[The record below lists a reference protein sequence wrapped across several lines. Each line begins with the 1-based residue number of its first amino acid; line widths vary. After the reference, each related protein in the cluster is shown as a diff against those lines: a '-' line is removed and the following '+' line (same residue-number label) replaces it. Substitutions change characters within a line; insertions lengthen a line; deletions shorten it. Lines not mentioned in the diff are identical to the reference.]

1 MIILKK
7 LKWSNCFSYGENVE
21 LDLTSATL
29 TQLVGTNGVGKS
41 SIPLILEEVLFN
53 KNSKGVKKADIPN
66 RYANKGY
73 KINLTFSVD
82 AKDYEIDVERKAS
95 IKCKLYEDGKDISS
109 HTATNTYKTIED
121 LLKIDFKTFTQ
132 LVYQNTNASLQFLT
146 ATDTNRKK
154 FLIDLLNLDKYVK
167 FFEVFKEES
176 RLSSQQLAGL
186 NGKSDQIVS
195 WLDNNKLIDTTL
207 LPKVDLPKISE
218 KDEEDLRSLMIELSN
233 ISENNKKI
241 SRNNY
246 YKDQLRNINITQ
258 AQNVISSNTIQETA
272 FPRESL
278 ATWKAEL
285 SQEIKM
291 RDKYENLKNSD
302 DAECPTCEQPI
313 DMAFVERQYRGH
325 NESAEYIS
333 KELGKA
339 QDRLDKAIEINTKI
353 KEAEKT
359 VDEWE
364 SIYNSI
370 DQKLP
375 SQLSEEEVLTDKI
388 TILKTKIQ
396 AERGALEQAVE
407 ENTKRERHNTKIS
420 IIQEQTQDFETQL
433 EEVTDSI
440 IIEEE
445 KNTYLEVLK
454 KAFSTNGLLA
464 YKIESLVKDLEE
476 LANKYLA
483 ELSDGRFN
491 LQFVINNDK
500 LNVEIDDNGKPV
512 EILALSSGELARVNI
527 ATLIAIRKL
536 MASISKS
543 RINILF
549 LDEVTQA
556 LDEQGKEKVVE
567 VLLGE
572 DNLNTFMVSHGWTH
586 PLLSKVEVIKEDNMS
601 YLNDG

>member
-66 RYANKGY
+66 RHVNKGY
-73 KINLTFSVD
+73 NINLTFSVD
-82 AKDYEIDVERKAS
+82 EDDYEIDVNRKTN
-95 IKCKLYEDGKDISS
+95 IKCKLLKNGKDISS
-109 HTATNTYKTIED
+109 HTATNTYKTVED
-121 LLKIDFKTFTQ
+121 LLKLDFKTFTQ

-154 FLIDLLNLDKYVK
+154 FLIDLLNLDQYVE
-167 FFEVFKEES
+167 FFEVFKEET
-176 RLSSQQLAGL
+176 RLSSQQLAHL
-186 NGKSDQIVS
+186 NGKSEQIVS
-195 WLDNNKLIDTTL
+195 WLENNNSMDMTL

-218 KDEEDLRSLMIELSN
+218 EDEETLRSLLIEIEN
-233 ISENNKKI
+233 ISENNRKILANENYKKAL
-241 SRNNY
+241 
-246 YKDQLRNINITQ
+246 KNINITEY
-258 AQNVISSNTIQETA
+258 QNLISNGKIEDTE
-272 FPRESL
+272 FMRESL
-278 ATWKAEL
+278 GEWKSEL
-285 SQEIKM
+285 AREKNM
-291 RDKYENLKNSD
+291 RSKYEQLRNSEE
-302 DAECPTCEQPI
+302 AECPTCEQPI
-313 DMAFVERQYRGH
+313 DFDFIEKQYEEH
-325 NESAEYIS
+325 NKSAEYIS
-333 KELGKA
+333 KE
-339 QDRLDKAIEINTKI
+339 ITKI
-353 KEAEKT
+353 SEKIEKAEQNNKLLQHAEQQI
-359 VDEWE
+359 DEWE
-364 SIYNSI
+364 KLYKSI
-370 DQKLP
+370 DQSLP
-375 SQLSEEEVLTDKI
+375 TKTAIKDELEDKVV
-388 TILKTKIQ
+388 ILKTKIQ
-396 AERGALEQAVE
+396 AERGALEEAIE
-407 ENTKRERHNTKIS
+407 ENTRIERHNTKVS
-420 IIQEQTQDFETQL
+420 IWQEQSEDYETQL
-433 EEVTDSI
+433 EEVTSGI
-440 IIEEE
+440 IDEEAR
-445 KNTYLEVLK
+445 NTYLEVLK

-500 LNVEIDDNGKPV
+500 LNVEVDDNGKAV

-586 PLLSKVEVIKEDNMS
+586 PLLAKIEVIKENNMS
-601 YLNDG
+601 HLNDG

>member
-7 LKWSNCFSYGENVE
+7 LKWDNCFSYGEGVE
-21 LDLTSATL
+21 LDLTSSTL

-66 RYANKGY
+66 RYVNKGY
-73 KINLTFSVD
+73 SINLTFSVD
-82 AKDYEIDVERKAS
+82 EDEYEIDVYRKAS
-95 IKCKLYEDGKDISS
+95 IKCKLLKNGKDISS
-109 HTATNTYKTIED
+109 HTATNTYKTVED
-121 LLKIDFKTFTQ
+121 LLKLDFKTFTQ

-154 FLIDLLNLDKYVK
+154 FLIDLLNLEQYVD

-176 RLSSQQLAGL
+176 RLSSQQLAHL
-186 NGKSDQIVS
+186 NGRSEQIVS
-195 WLDNNKLIDTTL
+195 WLENNNSMDMTL
-207 LPKVDLPKISE
+207 LSKVDLPKISE
-218 KDEEDLRSLMIELSN
+218 KDEETLRSLLIEIEN
-233 ISENNKKI
+233 ISENNRKILANENYKKAL
-241 SRNNY
+241 
-246 YKDQLRNINITQ
+246 KEINISEYQ
-258 AQNVISSNTIQETA
+258 ALVSNGKILDTKMM
-272 FPRESL
+272 RESL
-278 ATWKAEL
+278 GEWKSEL
-285 SQEIKM
+285 ARERQM
-291 RDKYENLKNSD
+291 RVKYEELRNAE

-313 DMAFVERQYRGH
+313 DMNFIEQQYDEH
-325 NESAEYIS
+325 NKSAEYIS
-333 KELGKA
+333 AEITKITKRIEEAEQNNKLLQHA
-339 QDRLDKAIEINTKI
+339 EQQIDEWERLYKSINQSLPTKTKI
-353 KEAEKT
+353 K
-359 VDEWE
+359 DELE
-364 SIYNSI
+364 
-370 DQKLP
+370 
-375 SQLSEEEVLTDKI
+375 DKVVV
-388 TILKTKIQ
+388 LKTKIQ
-396 AERGALEQAVE
+396 AERNALEDAIE
-407 ENTKRERHNTKIS
+407 ENTKIERHNTKVS
-420 IIQEQTQDFETQL
+420 IWQEQSEGYEEQL
-433 EEVTDSI
+433 EEITSEMI
-440 IIEEE
+440 NEEE
-445 KNTYLEVLK
+445 RNTYLEVLK

-500 LNVEIDDNGKPV
+500 LNVEVDDNGKPV

-572 DNLNTFMVSHGWTH
+572 DNLNTYMVSHGWTH
-586 PLLSKVEVIKEDNMS
+586 PLLAKIEVIKENNMS
-601 YLNDG
+601 HLNDG

>member
-66 RYANKGY
+66 RHVNKGY
-73 KINLTFSVD
+73 NINLTFSVD
-82 AKDYEIDVERKAS
+82 EDDYEIDVNRKTN
-95 IKCKLYEDGKDISS
+95 IKCKLLKNGKDISS
-109 HTATNTYKTIED
+109 HTATNTYKTVED
-121 LLKIDFKTFTQ
+121 LLKLDFKTFTQ

-154 FLIDLLNLDKYVK
+154 FLIDLLNLDRYVE
-167 FFEVFKEES
+167 FFEVFKEET
-176 RLSSQQLAGL
+176 RLSSQQLAHL
-186 NGKSDQIVS
+186 NGKSEQIVS
-195 WLDNNKLIDTTL
+195 WLENNNSMDMTL

-218 KDEEDLRSLMIELSN
+218 EDEETLRSLLIEIEN
-233 ISENNKKI
+233 ISENNRKILANENYKKA
-241 SRNNY
+241 
-246 YKDQLRNINITQ
+246 LRNINITEY
-258 AQNVISSNTIQETA
+258 QNLISNGKIEDTE
-272 FPRESL
+272 FMRESL
-278 ATWKAEL
+278 GEWKSEL
-285 SQEIKM
+285 AREKNM
-291 RDKYENLKNSD
+291 RSKYEQLRNSEE
-302 DAECPTCEQPI
+302 AECPTCEQPI
-313 DMAFVERQYRGH
+313 DFEFIERQYEEH
-325 NESAEYIS
+325 NKSAEYIS
-333 KELGKA
+333 G
-339 QDRLDKAIEINTKI
+339 EITKI
-353 KEAEKT
+353 SEKIEKAEQNNKLLQHAEQQI
-359 VDEWE
+359 DEWE
-364 SIYNSI
+364 KLYKSI
-370 DQKLP
+370 DQSLP
-375 SQLSEEEVLTDKI
+375 TKTAIKDELEDKVV
-388 TILKTKIQ
+388 ILKTKIQ
-396 AERGALEQAVE
+396 AERGALEEAIE
-407 ENTKRERHNTKIS
+407 ENTKIERHNTKVS
-420 IIQEQTQDFETQL
+420 IWQEQSEDYETQL
-433 EEVTDSI
+433 EEVTSGI
-440 IIEEE
+440 IDEEAR
-445 KNTYLEVLK
+445 NTYLEVLK

-500 LNVEIDDNGKPV
+500 LNVEVDDNGKAV

-586 PLLSKVEVIKEDNMS
+586 PLLAKIEVIKENNMS
-601 YLNDG
+601 HLNDG

>member
-66 RYANKGY
+66 RHVNKGY
-73 KINLTFSVD
+73 NINLTFSVD
-82 AKDYEIDVERKAS
+82 EDDYEIDVNRKTN
-95 IKCKLYEDGKDISS
+95 IKCKLLKNGKDISS
-109 HTATNTYKTIED
+109 HTATNTYKTVED
-121 LLKIDFKTFTQ
+121 LLKLDFKTFTQ

-154 FLIDLLNLDKYVK
+154 FLIDLLNLDQYVE
-167 FFEVFKEES
+167 FFEVFKEET
-176 RLSSQQLAGL
+176 RLSSQQLAHL
-186 NGKSDQIVS
+186 NGKSEQIVS
-195 WLDNNKLIDTTL
+195 WLENNNSMDMTL
-207 LPKVDLPKISE
+207 LSKVDLPKISE
-218 KDEEDLRSLMIELSN
+218 EDEETLRSLLVEIEN
-233 ISENNKKI
+233 ISENNRKILANENYKKALKEININEYQNLI
-241 SRNNY
+241 SNGKIEDTEFMRESLGEWKSELAREKNMRSKY
-246 YKDQLRNINITQ
+246 EQLRN
-258 AQNVISSNTIQETA
+258 SE
-272 FPRESL
+272 E
-278 ATWKAEL
+278 
-285 SQEIKM
+285 
-291 RDKYENLKNSD
+291 
-302 DAECPTCEQPI
+302 AECPTCEQPI
-313 DMAFVERQYRGH
+313 DFEFIEQQYEEH
-325 NESAEYIS
+325 NKSAEYIS
-333 KELGKA
+333 G
-339 QDRLDKAIEINTKI
+339 EITKI
-353 KEAEKT
+353 SEKIEKAEQNNKLLQHAQQQI
-359 VDEWE
+359 DEWE
-364 SIYNSI
+364 RLYKSI
-370 DQKLP
+370 DQSLP
-375 SQLSEEEVLTDKI
+375 TKIAIKDELEDKVV
-388 TILKTKIQ
+388 ILKTKIQ
-396 AERGALEQAVE
+396 AERGALEKAIE
-407 ENTKRERHNTKIS
+407 ENTRVERHNTKVS
-420 IIQEQTQDFETQL
+420 IWQEQSEDYETQL
-433 EEVTDSI
+433 EEVTSGI
-440 IIEEE
+440 IDEEAR
-445 KNTYLEVLK
+445 NTYLEVLK

-500 LNVEIDDNGKPV
+500 LNVEVDDNGKAV

-586 PLLSKVEVIKEDNMS
+586 PLLAKIEVIKENNMS
-601 YLNDG
+601 HLNDG

>member
-66 RYANKGY
+66 RHVNKGY
-73 KINLTFSVD
+73 NINLTFSVD
-82 AKDYEIDVERKAS
+82 EDDYEIDVNRKTN
-95 IKCKLYEDGKDISS
+95 IKCKLLKNGKDISS
-109 HTATNTYKTIED
+109 HTATNTYKTVED
-121 LLKIDFKTFTQ
+121 LLKLDFKTFTQ

-154 FLIDLLNLDKYVK
+154 FLIDLLNLDQYVE
-167 FFEVFKEES
+167 FFEVFKEET
-176 RLSSQQLAGL
+176 RLSSQQLAHL
-186 NGKSDQIVS
+186 NGKSEQIVS
-195 WLDNNKLIDTTL
+195 WLENNNSMDMTL

-218 KDEEDLRSLMIELSN
+218 EDEETLRSLLIEIEN
-233 ISENNKKI
+233 ISENNRKILANENYKKA
-241 SRNNY
+241 
-246 YKDQLRNINITQ
+246 LRNINITEY
-258 AQNVISSNTIQETA
+258 QNLISNGKIEDTE
-272 FPRESL
+272 FMRESL
-278 ATWKAEL
+278 GEWKSEL
-285 SQEIKM
+285 AREKNM
-291 RDKYENLKNSD
+291 RSKYEQLRNSEE
-302 DAECPTCEQPI
+302 AECPTCEQPI
-313 DMAFVERQYRGH
+313 DFDFIEKQYEEH
-325 NESAEYIS
+325 NKSAEYIS
-333 KELGKA
+333 KE
-339 QDRLDKAIEINTKI
+339 ITKI
-353 KEAEKT
+353 SEKIEKAEQNNKLLQHAQQQI
-359 VDEWE
+359 DEWE
-364 SIYNSI
+364 RLYKSI
-370 DQKLP
+370 DQSLP
-375 SQLSEEEVLTDKI
+375 TKIAIKDELEDKVV
-388 TILKTKIQ
+388 ILKTKIQ
-396 AERGALEQAVE
+396 AERGALEEAIE
-407 ENTKRERHNTKIS
+407 ENTRIERHNTKVS
-420 IIQEQTQDFETQL
+420 IWQEQSEDYETQL
-433 EEVTDSI
+433 EEVTSGI
-440 IIEEE
+440 IDEEAR
-445 KNTYLEVLK
+445 NTYLEVLK

-500 LNVEIDDNGKPV
+500 LNVEVDDNGKAV

-586 PLLSKVEVIKEDNMS
+586 PLLAKIEVIKENNMS
-601 YLNDG
+601 HLNDG

>member
-66 RYANKGY
+66 RHVNKGY
-73 KINLTFSVD
+73 NINLTFSVD
-82 AKDYEIDVERKAS
+82 EDDYEIDVNRKTN
-95 IKCKLYEDGKDISS
+95 IKCKLLKNGKDISS
-109 HTATNTYKTIED
+109 HTATNTYKTVED
-121 LLKIDFKTFTQ
+121 LLKLDFKTFTQ

-154 FLIDLLNLDKYVK
+154 FLIDLLNLDQYVE
-167 FFEVFKEES
+167 FFEVFKEET
-176 RLSSQQLAGL
+176 RLSSQQLAHL
-186 NGKSDQIVS
+186 NGKSEQIVS
-195 WLDNNKLIDTTL
+195 WLENNNSMDMTL

-218 KDEEDLRSLMIELSN
+218 EDEETLRSLLIEIEN
-233 ISENNKKI
+233 ISENNRKILANENYKKAL
-241 SRNNY
+241 
-246 YKDQLRNINITQ
+246 KNINITEY
-258 AQNVISSNTIQETA
+258 QNLISNGKIEDTE
-272 FPRESL
+272 FMRESL
-278 ATWKAEL
+278 GEWKSEL
-285 SQEIKM
+285 AREKNM
-291 RDKYENLKNSD
+291 RSKYEQLRNSEE
-302 DAECPTCEQPI
+302 AECPTCEQPI
-313 DMAFVERQYRGH
+313 DFDFIEKQYEEH
-325 NESAEYIS
+325 NKSAEYIS
-333 KELGKA
+333 KE
-339 QDRLDKAIEINTKI
+339 ITKI
-353 KEAEKT
+353 SEKIEKAEQNNKLLQHAQQQI
-359 VDEWE
+359 DEWE
-364 SIYNSI
+364 RLYKSI
-370 DQKLP
+370 DQSLP
-375 SQLSEEEVLTDKI
+375 TKIAIKDELEDKVV
-388 TILKTKIQ
+388 ILKTKIQ
-396 AERGALEQAVE
+396 AERGALEEAIE
-407 ENTKRERHNTKIS
+407 ENTRIERHNTKVS
-420 IIQEQTQDFETQL
+420 IWQEQSEDYETQL
-433 EEVTDSI
+433 EEVTSGI
-440 IIEEE
+440 IDEEAR
-445 KNTYLEVLK
+445 NTYLEVLK

-500 LNVEIDDNGKPV
+500 LNVEVDDNGKAV

-586 PLLSKVEVIKEDNMS
+586 PLLAKIEVIKENNMS
-601 YLNDG
+601 HLNDG

>member
-1 MIILKK
+1 MIILKT
-7 LKWSNCFSYGENVE
+7 LKWSNCFSYGENIE
-21 LDLTSATL
+21 LDLRESTL

-73 KINLTFSVD
+73 SINLTFSVD
-82 AKDYEIDVERKAS
+82 AKDYEIDVKRKAG

-109 HTATNTYKTIED
+109 HTATNTYKTVEE
-121 LLKIDFKTFTQ
+121 LLNIDFKTFTQ

-154 FLIDLLNLDKYVK
+154 FLIDLLNLDRYVE
-167 FFEVFKEES
+167 FFEIFKEES

-186 NGKSDQIVS
+186 NGKSDQIIS
-195 WLDNNKLIDTTL
+195 WLENNKSMDMTL
-207 LPKVDLPKISE
+207 LPKINLPKIEE
-218 KDEEDLRSLMIELSN
+218 KDEEQLRSLMIELSN

-241 SRNNY
+241 SRNNHW
-246 YKDQLRNINITQ
+246 KEELELID
-258 AQNVISSNTIQETA
+258 ISRHQNTIANGVKEDTSFYNEQ
-272 FPRESL
+272 L
-278 ATWKAEL
+278 GTWKSEL
-285 SQEIKM
+285 AQEVRM
-291 RDKYENLKNSD
+291 RDKYENLKNSEE
-302 DAECPTCEQPI
+302 AECPTCEQPI
-313 DMAFVERQYRGH
+313 DFDFITKQYDTH
-325 NESAEYIS
+325 NDTAKYIS
-333 KELGKA
+333 SEIKKIQEKIEKA
-339 QDRLDKAIEINTKI
+339 TENNARLRH
-353 KEAEKT
+353 AENMAE
-359 VDEWE
+359 EWE
-364 SIYNSI
+364 MIYKSI
-370 DQKLP
+370 DQSLP
-375 SQLSEEEVLTDKI
+375 TALINKEELEDKI

-396 AERGALEQAVE
+396 GERAELERVIE
-407 ENTKRERHNTKIS
+407 ENSKIDKHNTRVG
-420 IIQEQTQDFETQL
+420 IIQEQTEDFETQL
-433 EEVTDSI
+433 EETTDKI
-440 IIEEE
+440 IVEEE

-476 LANKYLA
+476 MANEYLA

-572 DNLNTFMVSHGWTH
+572 DSLNTFMVSHGWTH
-586 PLLSKVEVIKEDNMS
+586 PLLSKIEVIKEDNMS

>member
-66 RYANKGY
+66 RHVNKGY
-73 KINLTFSVD
+73 NINLTFSVD
-82 AKDYEIDVERKAS
+82 EDDYEIDVNRKTN
-95 IKCKLYEDGKDISS
+95 IKCKLLKNGKDISS
-109 HTATNTYKTIED
+109 HTATNTYKTVED
-121 LLKIDFKTFTQ
+121 LLKLDFKTFTQ

-154 FLIDLLNLDKYVK
+154 FLIDLLNLDQYVE
-167 FFEVFKEES
+167 FFEVFKEET
-176 RLSSQQLAGL
+176 RLSSQQLAHL
-186 NGKSDQIVS
+186 NGKSEQIVS
-195 WLDNNKLIDTTL
+195 WLENNNSMDMTL

-218 KDEEDLRSLMIELSN
+218 EDEETLRSLLIEIEN
-233 ISENNKKI
+233 ISENNRKILANENYKKAL
-241 SRNNY
+241 
-246 YKDQLRNINITQ
+246 KNINITEY
-258 AQNVISSNTIQETA
+258 QNLISNGKIEDTE
-272 FPRESL
+272 FMRESL
-278 ATWKAEL
+278 GEWKSEL
-285 SQEIKM
+285 AREKNM
-291 RDKYENLKNSD
+291 RSKYEQLRNSEE
-302 DAECPTCEQPI
+302 AECPTCEQPI
-313 DMAFVERQYRGH
+313 DFEFIERQYEEH
-325 NESAEYIS
+325 NKSAEYIS
-333 KELGKA
+333 G
-339 QDRLDKAIEINTKI
+339 EITKI
-353 KEAEKT
+353 SEKIEKAEQNNKLLQHAEQQI
-359 VDEWE
+359 DEWE
-364 SIYNSI
+364 RLYKSI
-370 DQKLP
+370 DQSLP
-375 SQLSEEEVLTDKI
+375 TKIAIKDELEDKVV
-388 TILKTKIQ
+388 ILKTKIQ
-396 AERGALEQAVE
+396 AERGALEEAIE
-407 ENTKRERHNTKIS
+407 ENTRIERHNTKVS
-420 IIQEQTQDFETQL
+420 IWQEQSEDYETQL
-433 EEVTDSI
+433 EEVTSGI
-440 IIEEE
+440 IDEEAR
-445 KNTYLEVLK
+445 NTYLEVLK

-500 LNVEIDDNGKPV
+500 LNVEVDDNGKAV

-586 PLLSKVEVIKEDNMS
+586 PLLAKIEVIKENNMS
-601 YLNDG
+601 HLNDG

>member
-66 RYANKGY
+66 RHVNKGY
-73 KINLTFSVD
+73 NINLTFSVD
-82 AKDYEIDVERKAS
+82 EDDYEIDVNRKTN
-95 IKCKLYEDGKDISS
+95 IKCKLLKNGKDISS
-109 HTATNTYKTIED
+109 HTATNTYKTVED
-121 LLKIDFKTFTQ
+121 LLKLDFKTFTQ

-154 FLIDLLNLDKYVK
+154 FLIDLLNLDQYVE
-167 FFEVFKEES
+167 FFEVFKEET
-176 RLSSQQLAGL
+176 RLSSQQLAHL
-186 NGKSDQIVS
+186 NGKSEQIVS
-195 WLDNNKLIDTTL
+195 WLENNNSMDMTL

-218 KDEEDLRSLMIELSN
+218 EDEETLRSLLIEIEN
-233 ISENNKKI
+233 ISENNRKILANENYKKAL
-241 SRNNY
+241 
-246 YKDQLRNINITQ
+246 KNINITEY
-258 AQNVISSNTIQETA
+258 QNLISNGKIEDTE
-272 FPRESL
+272 FMRESL
-278 ATWKAEL
+278 GEWKSEL
-285 SQEIKM
+285 AREKNM
-291 RDKYENLKNSD
+291 RSKYEQLRNSEE
-302 DAECPTCEQPI
+302 AECPTCEQPI
-313 DMAFVERQYRGH
+313 DFEFIERQYEEH
-325 NESAEYIS
+325 NKSAEYIS
-333 KELGKA
+333 G
-339 QDRLDKAIEINTKI
+339 EITKI
-353 KEAEKT
+353 SEKIEKAEQNNKLLQHAEQQI
-359 VDEWE
+359 DEWE
-364 SIYNSI
+364 KLYKSI
-370 DQKLP
+370 DQSLP
-375 SQLSEEEVLTDKI
+375 TKTAIKDELEDKVV
-388 TILKTKIQ
+388 ILKTKIQ
-396 AERGALEQAVE
+396 AERGALEEAIE
-407 ENTKRERHNTKIS
+407 ENTKIERHNTKVS
-420 IIQEQTQDFETQL
+420 IWQEQSEDYETQL
-433 EEVTDSI
+433 EEVTSGI
-440 IIEEE
+440 IDEEAR
-445 KNTYLEVLK
+445 NTYLEVLK

-500 LNVEIDDNGKPV
+500 LNVEVDDNGKAV

-586 PLLSKVEVIKEDNMS
+586 PLLAKIEVIKENNMS
-601 YLNDG
+601 HLNDG

>member
-7 LKWSNCFSYGENVE
+7 LTWSNCFSYGENVE
-21 LDLTSATL
+21 LDLTNSTL

-73 KINLTFSVD
+73 SINLTFSVD
-82 AKDYEIDVERKAS
+82 EDDYEIDVNRKTS
-95 IKCKLYEDGKDISS
+95 IKCKLLKNGKDISS
-109 HTATNTYKTIED
+109 HTATNTYKTVEE
-121 LLKIDFKTFTQ
+121 LLKLDFKTFTQ

-154 FLIDLLNLDKYVK
+154 FLIDLLNLDQYVD
-167 FFEVFKEES
+167 FFEVFKEET
-176 RLSSQQLAGL
+176 RLSSQQLSHL
-186 NGKSDQIVS
+186 NGRSEQIVS
-195 WLDNNKLIDTTL
+195 WLQDNKSMDMTL
-207 LPKVDLPKISE
+207 LSKVDLPKISE
-218 KDEEDLRSLMIELSN
+218 EDEETLRSLLIEIEN
-233 ISENNKKI
+233 ISENNRKI
-241 SRNNY
+241 LANENY
-246 YKDQLRNINITQ
+246 KQ
-258 AQNVISSNTIQETA
+258 ALKEISISQYQNLVANGKIEDTKLK
-272 FPRESL
+272 RESL
-278 ATWKAEL
+278 GTWKSEL
-285 SQEIKM
+285 SREVSM
-291 RDKYENLKNSD
+291 RSKYENLKNSE

-313 DMAFVERQYRGH
+313 DMEFIEQQYQEH
-325 NESAEYIS
+325 NKSAKYIS
-333 KELGKA
+333 
-339 QDRLDKAIEINTKI
+339 DEIKKI
-353 KEAEKT
+353 SEKLEEMEQNNRVLKHAEQQI
-359 VDEWE
+359 DEWE
-364 SIYNSI
+364 RLYKSI
-370 DQKLP
+370 DQSLP
-375 SQLSEEEVLTDKI
+375 TKTAIKDELEDKV
-388 TILKTKIQ
+388 TIIKTKIQ
-396 AERGALEQAVE
+396 AERGALEDAIA
-407 ENTKRERHNTKIS
+407 ENTRIERHNTKIG
-420 IIQEQTQDFETQL
+420 IWQEQSEGYEKQL
-433 EEVTDSI
+433 EEVTSST
-440 IIEEE
+440 IEEE
-445 KNTYLEVLK
+445 ERNTYLEVLK

-476 LANKYLA
+476 LGNKYLA

-500 LNVEIDDNGKPV
+500 LNVEVDDNGKAV

-586 PLLSKVEVIKEDNMS
+586 PLLAKIEVIKENNMS

>member
-66 RYANKGY
+66 RHVNKGY
-73 KINLTFSVD
+73 NINLTFSVD
-82 AKDYEIDVERKAS
+82 EDDYEIDVNRKTN
-95 IKCKLYEDGKDISS
+95 IKCKLLKNGKDISS
-109 HTATNTYKTIED
+109 HTATNTYKTVED
-121 LLKIDFKTFTQ
+121 LLKLDFKTFTQ

-154 FLIDLLNLDKYVK
+154 FLIDLLNLDRYVE
-167 FFEVFKEES
+167 FFEVFKEET
-176 RLSSQQLAGL
+176 RLSSQQLAHL
-186 NGKSDQIVS
+186 NGKSEQIVS
-195 WLDNNKLIDTTL
+195 WLENNKSMDMTL

-218 KDEEDLRSLMIELSN
+218 EDEETLRSLLIEIEN
-233 ISENNKKI
+233 ISENNRKILANENYKKA
-241 SRNNY
+241 
-246 YKDQLRNINITQ
+246 LRNINITEY
-258 AQNVISSNTIQETA
+258 QNLISNGKIEDTE
-272 FPRESL
+272 FMRESL
-278 ATWKAEL
+278 GEWKSEL
-285 SQEIKM
+285 AREKNM
-291 RDKYENLKNSD
+291 RSKYEQLRNSEE
-302 DAECPTCEQPI
+302 AECPTCEQPI
-313 DMAFVERQYRGH
+313 DFEFIERQYEEH
-325 NESAEYIS
+325 NKSAEYIS
-333 KELGKA
+333 G
-339 QDRLDKAIEINTKI
+339 EITKI
-353 KEAEKT
+353 SEKIEKAEQNNKLLQHAEQQI
-359 VDEWE
+359 DEWE
-364 SIYNSI
+364 KLYKSI
-370 DQKLP
+370 DQSLP
-375 SQLSEEEVLTDKI
+375 TKTAIKDELEDKVV
-388 TILKTKIQ
+388 ILKTKIQ
-396 AERGALEQAVE
+396 AERGALEEAIE
-407 ENTKRERHNTKIS
+407 ENTKIERHNTKVS
-420 IIQEQTQDFETQL
+420 IWQEQSEDYETQL
-433 EEVTDSI
+433 EEVTSGI
-440 IIEEE
+440 IDEEAR
-445 KNTYLEVLK
+445 NTYLEVLK

-500 LNVEIDDNGKPV
+500 LNVEVDDNGKAV

-586 PLLSKVEVIKEDNMS
+586 PLLAKIEVIKENNMS
-601 YLNDG
+601 HLNDG

>member
-66 RYANKGY
+66 RHVNKGY
-73 KINLTFSVD
+73 TINLTFSVD
-82 AKDYEIDVERKAS
+82 EDDYEIDVNRKTN
-95 IKCKLYEDGKDISS
+95 IKCKLLKNGKDISS
-109 HTATNTYKTIED
+109 HTATNTYKTVED
-121 LLKIDFKTFTQ
+121 LLKLDFKTFTQ

-154 FLIDLLNLDKYVK
+154 FLIDLLNLDQYVE
-167 FFEVFKEES
+167 FFEVFKEET
-176 RLSSQQLAGL
+176 RLSSQQLAHL
-186 NGKSDQIVS
+186 NGKSEQIVS
-195 WLDNNKLIDTTL
+195 WLENNNSMDMTL

-218 KDEEDLRSLMIELSN
+218 EDEETLRSLLIEIEN
-233 ISENNKKI
+233 ISENNRKILANENYKKA
-241 SRNNY
+241 
-246 YKDQLRNINITQ
+246 LRNINITEY
-258 AQNVISSNTIQETA
+258 QNLISNGKIEDTE
-272 FPRESL
+272 FMRESL
-278 ATWKAEL
+278 GEWKSEL
-285 SQEIKM
+285 AREKNM
-291 RDKYENLKNSD
+291 RSKYEQLRNSEE
-302 DAECPTCEQPI
+302 AECPTCEQPI
-313 DMAFVERQYRGH
+313 DFEFIERQYEEH
-325 NESAEYIS
+325 NKSAEYIS
-333 KELGKA
+333 G
-339 QDRLDKAIEINTKI
+339 EITKI
-353 KEAEKT
+353 SEKIEKAEQNNKLLQHAEQQI
-359 VDEWE
+359 DEWE
-364 SIYNSI
+364 KLYKSI
-370 DQKLP
+370 DQSLP
-375 SQLSEEEVLTDKI
+375 TKTAIKDELEDKVV
-388 TILKTKIQ
+388 ILKTKIQ
-396 AERGALEQAVE
+396 AERGALEEAIE
-407 ENTKRERHNTKIS
+407 ENTKIERHNTKVS
-420 IIQEQTQDFETQL
+420 IWQEQSEDYETQL
-433 EEVTDSI
+433 EEVTSGI
-440 IIEEE
+440 IDEEAR
-445 KNTYLEVLK
+445 NTYLEVLK

-464 YKIESLVKDLEE
+464 YKIESLVKDLED
-476 LANKYLA
+476 KYLA

-500 LNVEIDDNGKPV
+500 LNVEVDDNGKAV

-586 PLLSKVEVIKEDNMS
+586 PLLAKIEVIKENNMS
-601 YLNDG
+601 HLNDG

>member
-66 RYANKGY
+66 RHVNKGY
-73 KINLTFSVD
+73 TINLTFSVD
-82 AKDYEIDVERKAS
+82 EDDYEIDVNRKTN
-95 IKCKLYEDGKDISS
+95 IKCKLLKNGKDISS
-109 HTATNTYKTIED
+109 HTATNTYKTVED
-121 LLKIDFKTFTQ
+121 LLKLDFKTFTQ

-154 FLIDLLNLDKYVK
+154 FLIDLLNLDQYVE
-167 FFEVFKEES
+167 FFEVFKEET
-176 RLSSQQLAGL
+176 RLSSQQLAHL
-186 NGKSDQIVS
+186 NGKSEQIVS
-195 WLDNNKLIDTTL
+195 WLENNNSMDMTL

-218 KDEEDLRSLMIELSN
+218 EDEETLRSLLIEIEN
-233 ISENNKKI
+233 ISENNRKILANENYKKA
-241 SRNNY
+241 
-246 YKDQLRNINITQ
+246 LRNINITEY
-258 AQNVISSNTIQETA
+258 QNLISNGKIEDTE
-272 FPRESL
+272 FMRESL
-278 ATWKAEL
+278 GEWKSEL
-285 SQEIKM
+285 AREKNM
-291 RDKYENLKNSD
+291 RSKYEQLRNSEE
-302 DAECPTCEQPI
+302 AECPTCEQPI
-313 DMAFVERQYRGH
+313 DFEFIERQYEEH
-325 NESAEYIS
+325 NKSAEYIS
-333 KELGKA
+333 G
-339 QDRLDKAIEINTKI
+339 EITKI
-353 KEAEKT
+353 SEKIEKAEQNNKLLQHAEQQI
-359 VDEWE
+359 DEWE
-364 SIYNSI
+364 KLYKSI
-370 DQKLP
+370 DQSLP
-375 SQLSEEEVLTDKI
+375 TKTAIKDELEDKVV
-388 TILKTKIQ
+388 ILKTKIQ
-396 AERGALEQAVE
+396 AERGALEEAIE
-407 ENTKRERHNTKIS
+407 ENTKIERHNTKVS
-420 IIQEQTQDFETQL
+420 IWQEQSEDYETQL
-433 EEVTDSI
+433 EEVTSGI
-440 IIEEE
+440 IDEEAR
-445 KNTYLEVLK
+445 NTYLEVLK

-500 LNVEIDDNGKPV
+500 LNVEVDDNGKAV

-586 PLLSKVEVIKEDNMS
+586 PLLAKIEVIKENNMS
-601 YLNDG
+601 HLNDG